1 MQTVASAGLVPT
13 SASALPPFALRQP
26 TSVAEVVA
34 ALDGEANPVLLAG
47 GTDLV
52 AAFNEGLTPGTLI
65 DLSRVAALRGITFA
79 EGELRIGA
87 AVTHAAGC
95 ADALVREHAAGF
107 AAAWRRIANPRVRF
121 TGTLGGNVM
130 ARRKRYE
137 GSVLLSA
144 LDARLDFAA
153 RAGRQTLSPADLWLD
168 GAPKRALL
176 ESIVVRTGDLLW
188 YGYERSMRPLMT
200 LATALR
206 RGAQDIELRVAVASE
221 YLAPVVLSRMLPVT
235 RLSDLPAIAREQAHA
250 LMADLPDSFTDA
262 VLNARYVRAAGAAL
276 LARQLQGAA
285 A

>member
-1 MQTVASAGLVPT
+1 MQIIASAGWVPT
-13 SASALPPFALRQP
+13 SASTLPPFALRQP

-34 ALDGEANPVLLAG
+34 ALDGESNPVLLAG

-65 DLSRVAALRGITFA
+65 DLSRVAALRNMAFA
-79 EGELRIGA
+79 DGELRIGA

-95 ADALVREHAAGF
+95 SDALVREHAAGF

-121 TGTLGGNVM
+121 TGTLGGNLM

-153 RAGRQTLSPADLWLD
+153 RGGRKTLIPADLWRN
-168 GAPKRALL
+168 GAPARALL
-176 ESIVVRTGDLLW
+176 ESIAVRTDDLLW

-200 LATALR
+200 LATSLR
-206 RGAQDIELRVAVASE
+206 RSGQGIELRVAVASE
-221 YLAPVVLSRMLPVT
+221 YLAPVVLSRTLPAA
-235 RLSDLPAIAREQAHA
+235 RLSALPALARDHAHA

-262 VLNARYVRAAGAAL
+262 VLNARYARAAGAAL
-276 LARQLQGAA
+276 LARQLQGVPA
-285 A
+285 